1 MELRRVAGATE
12 ARRLWEKAALR
23 GVERAA
29 WARARG
35 VDPRS
40 LNAWRVNLG
49 RGRAEATGSGLR
61 LVEVTPEPPL
71 ASSARYT
78 AVVGDVRVAVGRVR
92 ALGMEP
98 SDPHF
103 ADPAAS

>member
-1 MELRRVAGATE
+1 MELRKVAGATE
-12 ARRLWEKAALR
+12 ARRLLEEAALR
-23 GVERAA
+23 GVERAV

-40 LNAWRVNLG
+40 LNAWRMNLG
-49 RGRAEATGSGLR
+49 RKGAEATGSGLR

-78 AVVGDVRVAVGRVR
+78 VVVGHVRVEVGDDFCEAALRRLLLVLR
-92 ALGMEP
+92 AC
-98 SDPHF
+98 
-103 ADPAAS
+103 